1 MGLRTKGWSMT
12 GGVKIGLAL
21 GAGAAR
27 GLAHITLLE
36 AFDALGVRP
45 AAIAGTSMG
54 ALVGAAYASGLD
66 TKTIA
71 AHAEAVLGKRV
82 DAARRVL
89 AAEGGGLFNLVSLN
103 PLASPILDGLQLV
116 RLSMPLGVAP
126 RIEDTAIPLKIVAT
140 DFYGRCEVV
149 LSKGPLIQAV
159 AASIAIPGV
168 IAGPEIEG
176 RPVIDGGC
184 VNPVPFDHVCEG
196 MDIVVAFDVIGGPV
210 ERGRGPTSPELL
222 AGSLQIQQKQ
232 ITALRRAQNPPDIY
246 IEPDVDRFRVH
257 DFFRLREIVRAA
269 EPARETLKRLLAE
282 KIEARIRDRI
292 AAE

>member
-1 MGLRTKGWSMT
+1 MT
-12 GGVKIGLAL
+12 SDVKIGLAL

-36 AFDALGVRP
+36 AFDALGVKP

-54 ALVGAAYASGLD
+54 ALIGAGYASGLD
-66 TKTIA
+66 TKAIA
-71 AHAEAVLGKRV
+71 AHAHAVLGKRV

-89 AAEGGGLFNLVSLN
+89 AAEGGGLFNLLSFN
-103 PLASPILDGLQLV
+103 PFASPILDGLQLA
-116 RLSMPLGVAP
+116 RLSLPSGVAA

-140 DFYGRCEVV
+140 DFFGRCEVV
-149 LSKGPLIQAV
+149 LSKGPMVEAV

-184 VNPVPFDHVCEG
+184 VNPVPFDHVREG
-196 MDIVVAFDVIGGPV
+196 MDIVVAIDVIGGPV
-210 ERGRGPTSPELL
+210 ERGRIPNSPELL

-232 ITALRRAQNPPDIY
+232 ISALRRASNPPDIY
-246 IEPDVDRFRVH
+246 IEPAVDQFRIH

-282 KIEARIRDRI
+282 KIEARLKGRL